1 MEILSCK
8 GLSFAYKD
16 SEDFALEDCA
26 FAVEKGEKV
35 LLCGL
40 SGSGKSTLLKLLK
53 RELAPIGRTAGE
65 IRLFGASQEGVSER
79 ESARRIGFVMQDP
92 DAQTVCDK
100 VSAELA
106 FGLEN
111 LGVKSG
117 EILSRVGE
125 MAAFFGIER
134 LYDRDISTLSGGQKQ
149 LVNLCA
155 VMVMNPDIL
164 LLDEPTA
171 QLDPVAARDFLSILE
186 RLNKELG
193 LTVIIAEHQPEGIF
207 DSCDRVLYMENGRV
221 KLFAE
226 PKKAAEYFADNG
238 LTEFLPRSAAVFE
251 GIVNGELPL
260 DVRSAKRRFAEIVED
275 SVGDRMTAEQV
286 GRRGRRPLHQQ
297 SAEVKSDMVLQAEN
311 VWQRYEKDL
320 PDVIKGADLR
330 LFKGEC
336 YGLLGSNGVGKST
349 FVKVLCGLERA
360 YMGRVKVM
368 GKGLKSYKNGALFR
382 NMLAVMP
389 QKPVT
394 MFIRETVRE
403 DFLLTLS
410 HMGGRFE
417 ENEQAI
423 QDCAKRLGIGELLER
438 QPYDLSGG
446 EIQKCAFGK
455 IMLSC
460 PQIMILD
467 ECTKGL
473 DGFGK
478 KALGEIIEGF
488 KAEGITLLIVTHDLE
503 FAAQYCDRCG
513 LFFEGKIVSEG
524 GSAEFFSKNSFYTTA
539 AARIT
544 RGIAEDIVTVG
555 QAREY
560 LASLHKA
567 KGLE

>member
-1 MEILSCK
+1 MEILSCE
-8 GLSFAYKD
+8 GLSFSYKD
-16 SEDFALEDCA
+16 SENFALEDCT

-53 RELAPIGRTAGE
+53 RELAPIGKKEGE
-65 IRLFGASQEGVSER
+65 IRLFGASQADISEC

-100 VSAELA
+100 VSTELA
-106 FGLEN
+106 FGLES

-155 VMVMNPDIL
+155 VMVMNPDVL

-260 DVRSAKRRFAEIVED
+260 DVRSAKRRFAEIV
-275 SVGDRMTAEQV
+275 GDNIVDRTADEQV
-286 GRRGRRPLHQQ
+286 GRR
-297 SAEVKSDMVLQAEN
+297 SDEVKSDIVLQAEN
-311 VWQRYEKDL
+311 IWQRYEKDL

-349 FVKVLCGLERA
+349 FIKVLCGLERA
-360 YMGRVKVM
+360 YMGKVKIM

-423 QDCAKRLGIGELLER
+423 QDCAQRLGIGELLER
-438 QPYDLSGG
+438 HPYDLSGG

-455 IMLSC
+455 IMLFR

-524 GSAEFFSKNSFYTTA
+524 SSAEFFNKNSFYTTA

-544 RGIAEDIVTVG
+544 RGVAEDIVTVG

-560 LASLHKA
+560 LASLHKT